1 MGIRLPLH
9 RTDEGARRLV
19 RQNFSWIKN
28 AAGEMNVSGSASRL
42 RGLGCFRL
50 IDRLCGTCPSGEP
63 SARRPDQLH
72 G

>member
-42 RGLGCFRL
+42 RGSRL
-50 IDRLCGTCPSGEP
+50 F
-63 SARRPDQLH
+63 
-72 G
+72 